1 MAGFGT
7 FWARPS
13 RGIWCSGSGLGGAA
27 AEAWGLSW
35 QVKAWRAYIPFFL
48 RARKLRQ
55 AAVVAGFE
63 TFWARPSRGIWCS
76 GSGLRGAAAEAWG
89 LSWQVKAW
97 RAYIPSF
104 FFGPE
109 SYVRQPLWLDLGRF
123 GLALAGGSGVAEAVS
138 EELLLR
144 PGT

>member
-1 MAGFGT
+1 MAGFG
-7 FWARPS
+7 
-13 RGIWCSGSGLGGAA
+13 
-27 AEAWGLSW
+27 
-35 QVKAWRAYIPFFL
+35 
-48 RARKLRQ
+48 
-55 AAVVAGFE
+55 

-97 RAYIPSF
+97 RAYIYLF

-109 SYVRQPLWLDLGRF
+109 SYVRQPSWLDLGRF

-138 EELLLR
+138 EGLLLR
-144 PGT
+144 PGA